1 MKNRTATF
9 TAEQQPD
16 FTVRISIAP
25 ANIVMSLQ
33 DGLQPPTVYNFP
45 ANASPLQLAE
55 GMQFLADVISEE
67 VPGRWSPFRRG
78 WNNVAQDVHANAVD
92 KGFWPEEGRNDGEML
107 ALIHSEISE
116 ALEAIRAGNP
126 PDDKIPEFTG
136 VEVELADAV
145 IRIMD
150 MAIARQWRVAEAIEA
165 KMAFNKTRA
174 FKHGKAFLAD
184 DIFRAGLGMADD
196 VL

>member
-1 MKNRTATF
+1 MKTRTATF
-9 TAEQQPD
+9 TRENRPD
-16 FTVRISIAP
+16 YVVRVVLDDQGIG
-25 ANIVMSLQ
+25 MSFQ
-33 DGLQPPTVYNFP
+33 DMPDALPVKFLFP
-45 ANASPLQLAE
+45 FIASPLQVAE
-55 GMQFLADVISEE
+55 GMQFVADVISEE

-78 WNNVAQDVHANAVD
+78 WNNVAQDVHTNAVD

-126 PDDKIPEFTG
+126 PDDKIPDFTS

-165 KMAFNKTRA
+165 KMAYNKTRA
-174 FKHGKAFLAD
+174 FKHGKAF
-184 DIFRAGLGMADD
+184 
-196 VL
+196 

>member
-9 TAEQQPD
+9 ANEGQPD

-25 ANIVMSLQ
+25 SNIALSLQ
-33 DGLQPPTVYNFP
+33 NALQPPAVYNFGD
-45 ANASPLQLAE
+45 NATALQLAE
-55 GMQFLADVISEE
+55 GFQFLADVISEE

-78 WNNVAQDVHANAVD
+78 WNNVAQDVHENAVN
-92 KGFWPEEGRNDGEML
+92 KGFWPEEGRNDGEMM

-126 PDDKIPEFTG
+126 PDDKLPQFTG
-136 VEVELADAV
+136 AEVELADAV

-150 MAIARQWRVAEAIEA
+150 MALARQWRVAEAIEA
-165 KMAFNKTRA
+165 KMAYNKTRA
-174 FKHGKAFLAD
+174 YKHGKAF
-184 DIFRAGLGMADD
+184 
-196 VL
+196 

>member
-9 TAEQQPD
+9 TD
-16 FTVRISIAP
+16 DRNLDYIVRVSIAP
-25 ANIVMSLQ
+25 NNIGMSFQ
-33 DGLQPPTVYNFP
+33 EGMAPPTVLNIP
-45 ANASPLQLAE
+45 NGLSPLQVAE
-55 GMQFLADVISEE
+55 GLQFLADVVSEE

-78 WNNVAQDVHANAVD
+78 WNNVAQDVHENAVN

-126 PDDKIPEFTG
+126 PDDKLPQFTG
-136 VEVELADAV
+136 AEVELADAV

-150 MAIARQWRVAEAIEA
+150 MALARQWRVAEAIEA

-174 FKHGKAFLAD
+174 FKHGKAF
-184 DIFRAGLGMADD
+184 
-196 VL
+196 

>member
-9 TAEQQPD
+9 TNEGQPD

-25 ANIVMSLQ
+25 SNIALSLQ
-33 DGLQPPTVYNFP
+33 DGAKPPVVYNFLSD
-45 ANASPLQLAE
+45 ATPLQLAE
-55 GMQFLADVISEE
+55 GFQFLTDVISEE

-78 WNNVAQDVHANAVD
+78 WNNVAQDAHENAVN
-92 KGFWPEEGRNDGEML
+92 KGFWPEEGRNDGELL

-126 PDDKIPEFTG
+126 PDDKLPQFTG
-136 VEVELADAV
+136 AEVELADAV

-150 MAIARQWRVAEAIEA
+150 MALARQWRVAEAIEA

-174 FKHGKAFLAD
+174 YKHGKAF
-184 DIFRAGLGMADD
+184 
-196 VL
+196 

>member
-9 TAEQQPD
+9 TAEGQPD
-16 FTVRISIAP
+16 FTVRVSIAP
-25 ANIVMSLQ
+25 ANIAMSLQ
-33 DGLQPPTVYNFP
+33 TAMQTPVVYNFLD
-45 ANASPLQLAE
+45 NATPLQLAE
-55 GMQFLADVISEE
+55 GFQFLTDVISED

-78 WNNVAQDVHANAVD
+78 WNNVAQDVHENAVN

-116 ALEAIRAGNP
+116 ALEAIRDGNP
-126 PDDKIPEFTG
+126 PDSTIPEFTG
-136 VEVELADAV
+136 AEVELADAV

-174 FKHGKAFLAD
+174 FKHGKQF
-184 DIFRAGLGMADD
+184 
-196 VL
+196 